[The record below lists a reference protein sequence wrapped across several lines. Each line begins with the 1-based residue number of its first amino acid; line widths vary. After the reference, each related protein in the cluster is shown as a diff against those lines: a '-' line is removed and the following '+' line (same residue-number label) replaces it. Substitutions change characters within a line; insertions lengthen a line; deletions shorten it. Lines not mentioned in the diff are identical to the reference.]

1 MSRRKLLVVSVATAI
16 AFGWVAAGCFAPR
29 LSATPD
35 ERAAVSGDLVVLLH
49 GMGRSPLAMRAME
62 RSLERA
68 GFRVL
73 NVGYDS
79 YTQNTAQIE
88 AQVLRQIE
96 RARAAR
102 PAARVHLV
110 GHSLG
115 AVLAR
120 DLGASGRI
128 PGTTRIVQLAPP
140 NQGAAAAVR
149 MTPWMGWLQRPMR
162 ELRPGSAFVSGLP
175 ARVPDTMQ
183 AVVVVAT
190 RDGKVRMDETVWDG
204 AERVV
209 TPGVH
214 TFLMQRPD
222 VIRATA
228 RFLRTGEMI
237 GVKE

>member
-1 MSRRKLLVVSVATAI
+1 MSRRFLLAVAVPALL
-16 AFGWVAAGCFAPR
+16 ASGLVAAGCVGPR
-29 LSATPD
+29 LTATPA

-49 GMGRSPLAMRAME
+49 GMGRSPLAMRTMQ

-79 YTQNTAQIE
+79 YTQNTSQIE
-88 AQVLRQIE
+88 VQVLRQIE

-120 DLGASGRI
+120 DLAASGRI
-128 PGTTRIVQLAPP
+128 PGAMRIVQLAPP
-140 NQGAAAAVR
+140 NRGAAAAER

-162 ELRPGSAFVSGLP
+162 ELRPGSAFVANLP
-175 ARVPDTMQ
+175 PRVPDTLQ
-183 AVVVVAT
+183 AVVVAAT
-190 RDGKVRMDETVWDG
+190 RDGKVRVDETGWDG

-222 VIRATA
+222 VICATA

-237 GVKE
+237 GVRE